1 MKALAWSGVI
11 LLVLAFTALVGVVF
25 ADLWRLAIVPL
36 GAPPIT
42 AQQAAVGY
50 LMLTLLASPKVQDRP
65 ASAAAIESAARIAGV
80 LVTWGAAYLLMWVLP

>member
-1 MKALAWSGVI
+1 MKALAWSGVL
-11 LLVLAFTALVGVVF
+11 LLVLVFTAVLGVVF
-25 ADLWRLAIVPL
+25 ADLWRMAIVPL
-36 GAPPIT
+36 GAPAIT

-65 ASAAAIESAARIAGV
+65 ASVAAIETAGRIAGV